1 MRAYERLLE
10 YVKVKT
16 PSSEESMETPSSSC
30 QFELAE
36 RLVGEMKE
44 LGIEDAAVDGKCY
57 VYGTIPATEGYE
69 NSPSLGFIAHM
80 DTVSEFTENPIHPV
94 LHENYDGQN
103 LVFDEGGRVL
113 DTVLFPHLKNL
124 KGRTLIT
131 SDGTTI
137 LGADDKAGI
146 AEIMTMA
153 EYVLRSDVP
162 HGKICLA
169 FTPDEEIGRGADH
182 FDVEG
187 FAADFAYTVDGGA
200 EGEIEYENFNA
211 CEAVFK
217 IQGVNVHP
225 GSAKGIMVNAGA
237 VGCEIQMMLPVEET
251 PEQTEGYEGFY
262 HLIKISGSC
271 ERAELIYIVRD
282 HDADKFAQK
291 QQKLKEIADAVDLPL
306 VVCGCKNVEKDAELF
321 SKAAEA
327 LNGRNAVILSAKEEN
342 YKTVGAAAGLAYK
355 QVVGAESAVD
365 INLAKQLNVLISQL
379 GVDSKNVVMNVGT
392 AAVGYGFEYVIST
405 MDRVKAAALQQG
417 DANLQMPIITP
428 VASEAWGVKEAMAS
442 ETDAPEWGSQEERGI
457 DMEVETAMAV
467 IAAGSNAV
475 ILKHPESIKIISGL
489 MKELV

>member
-1 MRAYERLLE
+1 MPFTPRSGKFNASINTVEIGTGDKAVKIGGENVFPLYSFDAAIENAPKVGIEITDFGMEHEPECIKKYYEGCATLADIAR
-10 YVKVKT
+10 KAA
-16 PSSEESMETPSSSC
+16 SME
-30 QFELAE
+30 
-36 RLVGEMKE
+36 G
-44 LGIEDAAVDGKCY
+44 VDFL
-57 VYGTIPATEGYE
+57 
-69 NSPSLGFIAHM
+69 SFRM
-80 DTVSEFTENPIHPV
+80 
-94 LHENYDGQN
+94 
-103 LVFDEGGRVL
+103 EGG
-113 DTVLFPHLKNL
+113 DPN
-124 KGRTLIT
+124 
-131 SDGTTI
+131 
-137 LGADDKAGI
+137 
-146 AEIMTMA
+146 
-153 EYVLRSDVP
+153 
-162 HGKICLA
+162 
-169 FTPDEEIGRGADH
+169 
-182 FDVEG
+182 
-187 FAADFAYTVDGGA
+187 
-200 EGEIEYENFNA
+200 GEN
-211 CEAVFK
+211 K
-217 IQGVNVHP
+217 
-225 GSAKGIMVNAGA
+225 S
-237 VGCEIQMMLPVEET
+237 
-251 PEQTEGYEGFY
+251 TE
-262 HLIKISGSC
+262 
-271 ERAELIYIVRD
+271 ELIGE
-282 HDADKFAQK
+282 
-291 QQKLKEIADAVDLPL
+291 LKEIADAVDLPL